1 MKLTF
6 HGAARTVTGSKH
18 MLSLSNGKKILLDCG
33 MFQGGK
39 ELQKL
44 NLHFGFNP
52 MDIDAVVL
60 SHAHI
65 DHSGLL
71 PKLVKEGFSGPVYCS
86 PATADL
92 VEILLKDSAKIQE
105 EDAKFIN
112 KRNAGK
118 DKEFVKPLYTMKD
131 VELALTHL
139 VDRKLNHYFEVI
151 PGVECMYT
159 EVGHILGSCAVN
171 LKVSDKGKT
180 KKICFTGDIGRY
192 SNPLLKN
199 PEKFPQ
205 ADIII
210 CESTY
215 GDSLH
220 DDAVINERVFQE
232 IVHET
237 CVERRGKLIIPA
249 FSVGRTQEIVY
260 ALNNLELAGKLPPIR
275 VFVDSPLSIAATEV
289 TRKHKDCYNK
299 HILKVMETDEDP
311 FDFKNLVYISEK
323 ADSQALNDYKD
334 PCIIISA
341 SGMAEFGRIK
351 HHIYHNISHEKNT
364 ILIVGYCEPF
374 SLGARLLDANTDVR
388 IFGQNFQKR
397 AQIKKIKSFSAH
409 GDYSDMLHYLS
420 CQDPKQV
427 ERMFLVH
434 GEYPV
439 QNNFMNK
446 LIKAGYDFVDIPE
459 LHQEFT
465 I

>member
-18 MLSLSNGKKILLDCG
+18 LLSLSNGKKILLDCG
-33 MFQGGK
+33 LFQGGK
-39 ELQKL
+39 DIQPL
-44 NLHFGFNP
+44 NHHFGFNP

-71 PKLVKEGFSGPVYCS
+71 PKLVKEGFTGPIFCS

-105 EDAKFIN
+105 EDTKFIN
-112 KRNAGK
+112 KRRLAS
-118 DKEFVKPLYTMKD
+118 DLSPIQPLYTLKD
-131 VELALTHL
+131 AEVAISRL
-139 VDRKLNHYFEVI
+139 VDRKMNSYFEVI
-151 PGVECMYT
+151 PEIECMYT

-171 LKVSDKGKT
+171 LNVTEKGKT

-192 SNPLLKN
+192 GHPFLKN

-220 DDAVINERVFQE
+220 DDATLNEKVFYD
-232 IVHET
+232 IVQET
-237 CVERRGKLIIPA
+237 CVERKGKLIIPA

-260 ALNNLELAGKLPPIR
+260 ALNKLDLEGKLPPIR
-275 VFVDSPLSIAATEV
+275 VFVDSPLSVAATEI
-289 TRKHKDCYNK
+289 TKKNK
-299 HILKVMETDEDP
+299 ACFNRHILDVMERDKDP

-323 ADSQALNDYKD
+323 EDSQALNEYKD

-351 HHIYHNISHEKNT
+351 HHIAHNIEKEKNT

-374 SLGARLLDANTDVR
+374 SLGARLMDDNPQVK
-388 IFGQNFQKR
+388 IFGKYMNKI

-409 GDYSDMLHYLS
+409 ADYSDMLHYLS
-420 CQDPKQV
+420 CQDPNQV
-427 ERMFLVH
+427 ERLFLVH

-439 QNNFMNK
+439 QNNFMTK
-446 LIKAGYDFVDIPE
+446 LVKVGYDFVEIPE
-459 LHQEFT
+459 LHQEFY

>member
-1 MKLTF
+1 MRISF

-18 MLSLSNGKKILLDCG
+18 LLTLSDNKKILLDCG
-33 MFQGGK
+33 LFQGGK
-39 ELQKL
+39 DIQAL
-44 NLHFGFNP
+44 NHHFGFDP
-52 MDIDAVVL
+52 KEVSAVVL

-71 PKLVKEGFSGPVYCS
+71 PKLVKEGFAGPIYCS

-105 EDAKFIN
+105 EDTKFIN
-112 KRNAGK
+112 KRRMSSGLSPIQ
-118 DKEFVKPLYTMKD
+118 PLYTMRD
-131 VELALTHL
+131 AEVALSRL
-139 VDRKLNHYFEVI
+139 VDRKMNNYFEVI
-151 PGVECMYT
+151 PGIQCMYT

-171 LKVSDKGKT
+171 LKVNDKGKT
-180 KKICFTGDIGRY
+180 KNICFTGDIGRY
-192 SNPLLKN
+192 GHPFLKN

-220 DDAVINERVFQE
+220 DDAALNEKVFYE
-232 IVHET
+232 IVQET
-237 CVERRGKLIIPA
+237 CIERKGKLIIPA

-260 ALNNLELAGKLPPIR
+260 ALNKLDLAGMLPPIR
-275 VFVDSPLSIAATEV
+275 VFVDSPLSIAATEI
-289 TRKHKDCYNK
+289 TKKNKACYNK
-299 HILKVMETDEDP
+299 HILEVMEHDEDP

-323 ADSQALNDYKD
+323 EDSQALNDYKD

-351 HHIYHNISHEKNT
+351 HHIAHNIEKEKNT
-364 ILIVGYCEPF
+364 ILIVGYCEPN
-374 SLGARLLDANTDVR
+374 SLGARLLSDEPQVR
-388 IFGQNFQKR
+388 IFGQYMNKI
-397 AQIKKIKSFSAH
+397 AQIRKIKSFSAH
-409 GDYSDMLHYLS
+409 ADYSDMLQFLS
-420 CQDPKQV
+420 CQDPNSV
-427 ERMFLVH
+427 EKLFLVH

-439 QNNFMNK
+439 QNNFKNK
-446 LIKAGYDFVDIPE
+446 LVKVGYDFVEIPE
-459 LHQEFT
+459 LHQEFF

>member
-18 MLSLSNGKKILLDCG
+18 ILTLSDGRKVLLDCG
-33 MFQGGK
+33 LFQGGK
-39 ELQKL
+39 ELQQL
-44 NLHFGFNP
+44 NYHFGFNP
-52 MDIDAVVL
+52 MEIDALVL

-65 DHSGLL
+65 DHSGLI
-71 PKLVKEGFSGPVYCS
+71 PRLVKEGFSGPIYCS

-105 EDAKFIN
+105 EDTKFIN
-112 KRNAGK
+112 KRREATG
-118 DKEFVKPLYTMKD
+118 KEFVKPLYTLKD
-131 VELALTHL
+131 VEQALPLL
-139 VDRKLNHYFEVI
+139 VTRKLHQQFEVI
-151 PGVECMYT
+151 PGVHCLYT
-159 EVGHILGSCAVN
+159 DAGHILGSCAVN
-171 LKVSDKGKT
+171 LTIEDKGKT
-180 KKICFTGDIGRY
+180 KRICFTGDIGRY
-192 SNPLLKN
+192 NSPLLKN

-220 DDAVINERVFQE
+220 DDANLNEQVFYD
-232 IVHET
+232 IVQET
-237 CVERRGKLIIPA
+237 CVKNKGKLIIPA

-260 ALNNLELAGKLPPIR
+260 ALNKLDLAGKLPPIR
-275 VFVDSPLSIAATEV
+275 VFVDSPLSIAATEI
-289 TRKHKDCYNK
+289 TKKHKECYNK
-299 HILKVMETDEDP
+299 HILEVMEGDEDP
-311 FDFKNLVYISEK
+311 FGFKNLVYISERK
-323 ADSQALNDYKD
+323 DSQALNDFKD

-351 HHIYHNISHEKNT
+351 HHIYHNIEQEKNT
-364 ILIVGYCEPF
+364 ILIVGYCEPH
-374 SLGARLLDANTDVR
+374 SLGARLLNEDPKVK
-388 IFGQNFQKR
+388 IFGEYMNKL

-427 ERMFLVH
+427 DNFFLVH
-434 GEYPV
+434 GEYLV
-439 QNNFMNK
+439 QNNFKNK
-446 LIKAGYDFVDIPE
+446 LIKAGFDFVEIPE
-459 LHQEFT
+459 IHQEFS

>member
-1 MKLTF
+1 MKLSF

-18 MLSLSNGKKILLDCG
+18 ILTLSDSRKVLLDCG
-33 MFQGGK
+33 LFQGGK
-39 ELQKL
+39 ELQQF
-44 NLHFGFNP
+44 NYHFGFNP
-52 MDIDAVVL
+52 MEIDALVL

-65 DHSGLL
+65 DHSGLI
-71 PKLVKEGFSGPVYCS
+71 PRLVKEGFSGPIYCS

-105 EDAKFIN
+105 EDTKFIN
-112 KRNAGK
+112 KRREAIG
-118 DKEFVKPLYTMKD
+118 KEFVKPLYTLKD
-131 VELALTHL
+131 VEQALPLL
-139 VDRKLNHYFEVI
+139 VTRKLHQQFEVI
-151 PGVECMYT
+151 PGVHCLYT
-159 EVGHILGSCAVN
+159 DAGHILGSCAVN
-171 LKVSDKGKT
+171 LTIDDKGKS

-192 SNPLLKN
+192 NSPLLKN

-220 DDAVINERVFQE
+220 DDAKLNEQVFYD
-232 IVHET
+232 IVQET
-237 CVERRGKLIIPA
+237 CVKNKGKLIIPA

-260 ALNNLELAGKLPPIR
+260 ALNKLDIAGKLPPIR
-275 VFVDSPLSIAATEV
+275 VFVDSPLSIAATEI
-289 TRKHKDCYNK
+289 TKKHKECYNK
-299 HILKVMETDEDP
+299 HILEVMEGDEDP
-311 FDFKNLVYISEK
+311 FGFKNLVYISERK
-323 ADSQALNDYKD
+323 DSQALNDYKD

-351 HHIYHNISHEKNT
+351 HHIYHNIEQEKNT

-374 SLGARLLDANTDVR
+374 SLGARLLNEDPKVK
-388 IFGQNFQKR
+388 IFGEYMNKI

-409 GDYSDMLHYLS
+409 GDYSDMLYYLT

-427 ERMFLVH
+427 ENFFLVH
-434 GEYPV
+434 GEYLV
-439 QNNFMNK
+439 QNNFKNK
-446 LIKAGYDFVDIPE
+446 LIKAGFDFVEIPE
-459 LHQEFT
+459 LHQEFS

>member
-1 MKLTF
+1 MKLSF

-18 MLSLSNGKKILLDCG
+18 VLTLSDNRKVLLDCG
-33 MFQGGK
+33 LFQGGK
-39 ELQKL
+39 ELQQL
-44 NLHFGFNP
+44 NNHFGFNP
-52 MDIDAVVL
+52 MEIDALVL

-65 DHSGLL
+65 DHSGLI
-71 PKLVKEGFSGPVYCS
+71 PRLVKEGFSGPIYCS

-105 EDAKFIN
+105 EDTKFIN
-112 KRNAGK
+112 KRREATG
-118 DKEFVKPLYTMKD
+118 KEFVKPLYTLKD
-131 VELALTHL
+131 VEQALPLL
-139 VDRKLNHYFEVI
+139 VTRKLHQQFEVI
-151 PGVECMYT
+151 PGVHCLYT
-159 EVGHILGSCAVN
+159 DAGHILGSCTVN
-171 LKVSDKGKT
+171 LTIEDKGKT

-192 SNPLLKN
+192 NSPLLKN

-220 DDAVINERVFQE
+220 DDAALNEQVFYD
-232 IVHET
+232 IVQET
-237 CVERRGKLIIPA
+237 CVKNKGKLIIPA

-260 ALNNLELAGKLPPIR
+260 ALNKLDLSGKLPPIR
-275 VFVDSPLSIAATEV
+275 VFVDSPLSIAATEI
-289 TRKHKDCYNK
+289 TKKHKECYNK
-299 HILKVMETDEDP
+299 HILGVMEGDEDP
-311 FDFKNLVYISEK
+311 FGFKNLVYISERK
-323 ADSQALNDYKD
+323 DSQALNDFKG

-351 HHIYHNISHEKNT
+351 HHIYHNIEQEKNT

-374 SLGARLLDANTDVR
+374 SLGARLLNEDPKVK
-388 IFGQNFQKR
+388 IFGEYMNKI

-427 ERMFLVH
+427 DKFFLVH
-434 GEYPV
+434 GEYLV
-439 QNNFMNK
+439 QNNFKNK
-446 LIKAGYDFVDIPE
+446 LIKVGFDFVEIPE
-459 LHQEFT
+459 IHQEFS